1 MADKNIYTRLR
12 RLFSSNVIVR
22 NVGGRKLKVT
32 DTSRIQTNPKASL
45 VDRYTK
51 LYTSY
56 AGTSGYNY
64 SLYQKTQRLGLFRDY
79 EAMDVDPIIASALDI
94 YADESTMKSE
104 YGDVLNITSDNN
116 DLKDILHNLFYDI
129 LNIEFNLWPWVR
141 NMVKYGDFFLKL
153 EINEKYGITNVIPMS
168 AYDITRVEGD
178 DPENPEYVKFILEST
193 DQRHQ
198 NNAAKEEF
206 ENYEVA
212 HFRMLSDSNYLP
224 YG

>member
-64 SLYQKTQRLGLFRDY
+64 SLYQKTQRLGR
-79 EAMDVDPIIASALDI
+79 
-94 YADESTMKSE
+94 ADRLWCIGTA
-104 YGDVLNITSDNN
+104 
-116 DLKDILHNLFYDI
+116 
-129 LNIEFNLWPWVR
+129 IEERRTYF
-141 NMVKYGDFFLKL
+141 K
-153 EINEKYGITNVIPMS
+153 T
-168 AYDITRVEGD
+168 
-178 DPENPEYVKFILEST
+178 
-193 DQRHQ
+193 
-198 NNAAKEEF
+198 
-206 ENYEVA
+206 
-212 HFRMLSDSNYLP
+212 
-224 YG
+224 